1 MKKISDFIEPT
12 VLYDDIKKEVLANQ
26 AIREFLAV
34 NQLSDQAVD
43 ENLTSLY
50 RYINEAHLP
59 GVTKAVL
66 VLKGDRVVVEYRL
79 EQAVSTPKR
88 LPFIAASAHDEFE
101 QTEERIAITDYL
113 VDYIQ
118 RSEFMRGIYIYG
130 KPGVGKTRILSVVR
144 AKLEK
149 RENVYHV
156 NYPEFVRDIK
166 HSIQDQSVEEKLKTL
181 QEVDTLCLD
190 DFGDEGIQNAWYRDE
205 ILLPLLQY
213 RVTHKKPLMIASNYS
228 PAELAQAMNKLVQDP
243 VKVERMMERIRV
255 LTRPFELK
263 GKNYRIETKE

>member
-1 MKKISDFIEPT
+1 MKTIKDFIEPT
-12 VLYDDIKKEVLANQ
+12 VLYDDIKKEVLANKS
-26 AIREFLAV
+26 IREFLSEH
-34 NQLSDQAVD
+34 QLSDQAVD

-50 RYINEAHLP
+50 RFINEAHLP
-59 GVTKAVL
+59 GVTNATL
-66 VLKGDRVVVEYRL
+66 VLKGDRVVVEYQVNKT
-79 EQAVSTPKR
+79 ETPKR
-88 LPFIAASAHDEFE
+88 LPFIASSVHDEFE

-149 RENVYHV
+149 REKVIHV

-166 HSIQDQSVEEKLKTL
+166 QSIQDQSVEEKLKTL

-228 PAELAQAMNKLVQDP
+228 PSELAQVMNKLVQDP

-255 LTRPFELK
+255 LTRSFELK
-263 GKNYRIETKE
+263 GKNYRIESKE

>member
-1 MKKISDFIEPT
+1 MKKISDLVTPT
-12 VLYDDIKKEVLANQ
+12 VLFEDIKKEVLANQ
-26 AIREFLAV
+26 HVRDFLSRH
-34 NQLSDQAVD
+34 QLSDQAVD

-50 RYINEAHLP
+50 RFINEASLP
-59 GVTKAVL
+59 GVGQDEL
-66 VLKGDRVVVEYRL
+66 VLRGDRVMVEYKVN
-79 EQAVSTPKR
+79 APVTASR
-88 LPFIAASAHDEFE
+88 LPFIAQSMHDEFE

-144 AKLEK
+144 TKLEK
-149 RENVYHV
+149 REQVYHV

-166 HSIQDQSVEEKLKTL
+166 QSIADNTVEAKVKIL

-205 ILLPLLQY
+205 ILLPILQY

-228 PAELAQAMNKLVQDP
+228 PAELASAMNKLVQDP

-263 GKNYRIETKE
+263 GKNYRIDSTL